1 MFKLATK
8 NTVTWPVT
16 VSIPADGGTTTK
28 ATFSVEFQVR
38 TQEDFERIVREGAD
52 QLQEAVCGWKDG
64 AVLDGEGQPIP
75 YSDEAKAAL
84 LNIPYV
90 RVALFTA
97 LHEINQGR
105 AAARK
110 N

>member
-16 VSIPADGGTTTK
+16 VNVPTDGGKTVK
-28 ATFSVEFQVR
+28 ATFSVEFEVK
-38 TQEDFERIVREGAD
+38 TAEEQERVVRENGD
-52 QLQEAVCGWKDG
+52 LLQETVCGWATG
-64 AVLDGEGQPIP
+64 AVQDDQGTDLP
-75 YSDEAKAAL
+75 YSDEAKAKL
-84 LNIPYV
+84 LSIPYV
-90 RVALFTA
+90 RAALFVALG
-97 LHEINQGR
+97 EINQGR

>member
-8 NTVTWPVT
+8 NTVLWPVT
-16 VSIPADGGTTTK
+16 VNVPADGGGVAKHTM
-28 ATFSVEFQVR
+28 SVEFLVLPQD
-38 TQEDFERIVREGAD
+38 EMERAAREGDDLLART
-52 QLQEAVCGWKDG
+52 VCGWKDG
-64 AVLDGEGQPIP
+64 AVMDESGQAIAF
-75 YSDEAKAAL
+75 SDEAKARL

-90 RVALFTA
+90 RTALFAA
-97 LHEINQGR
+97 LAEINQGR